1 MPPEKQEILSTLR
14 EIVAEMERN
23 RFNIDACVVIWRE
36 ERPSPMGG
44 IAHTTN
50 IRPIRHAIHT
60 WLGLIEHAKGILIR
74 GTQMI
79 SP

>member
-50 IRPIRHAIHT
+50 IRPIR
-60 WLGLIEHAKGILIR
+60 
-74 GTQMI
+74 
-79 SP
+79 